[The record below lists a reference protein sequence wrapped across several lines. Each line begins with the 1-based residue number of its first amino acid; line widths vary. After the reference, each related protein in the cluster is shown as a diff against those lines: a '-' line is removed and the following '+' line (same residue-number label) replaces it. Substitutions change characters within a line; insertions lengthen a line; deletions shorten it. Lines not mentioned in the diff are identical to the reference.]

1 MAQALQLREG
11 APTSPKTVPWA
22 LQLRASHLGGLG
34 EFLGETALITE
45 GLSFL
50 NKKNKNKNPPL
61 ERT

>member
-50 NKKNKNKNPPL
+50 NKKK
-61 ERT
+61 